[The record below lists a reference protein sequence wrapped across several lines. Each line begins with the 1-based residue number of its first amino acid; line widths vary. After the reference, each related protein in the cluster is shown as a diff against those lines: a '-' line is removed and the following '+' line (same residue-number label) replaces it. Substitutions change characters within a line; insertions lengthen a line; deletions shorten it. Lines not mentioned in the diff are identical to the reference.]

1 VHSIFGAFG
10 LNASILDAAN
20 LAWKMGL
27 CCRNKAAIET
37 LMPSYDRERRLHA
50 ANIIHVSGTYLRYAC
65 NSDEPV
71 PQLHH
76 LGADLGKEAVERS
89 IRGKVSGI
97 VPPGT
102 PIPSHL
108 FLPDFF
114 MRYGAFLLGIDVAYG
129 PSILTPGYQAN
140 SPRPPVTVGNGVRAP
155 NPRVCFNA
163 SSSGY
168 LYDKMTGACVF
179 HILVFALDL
188 HESVQEKLKNFS
200 TSLAK
205 GGFYKQYGGPE
216 LFNIVLIVKCLP
228 FEIKDKMSGPDL
240 HALRERAVIVFDD
253 RAPDEDAHTT
263 WGVNRATGA
272 VVVVRPDLWVG
283 MSVFPDQVEE
293 LDEYFGGFLR
303 PEAEAT
309 TTGELTERL
318 DGLSTKSIGENLP
331 LGLAKTHSRQ

>member
-1 VHSIFGAFG
+1 MHSIFGAFG

-50 ANIIHVSGTYLRYAC
+50 ANIIQVSGTYLRYAC
-65 NSDEPV
+65 NSEEPV

-76 LGADLGKEAVERS
+76 LGADLGKEAVEHS
-89 IRGKVSGI
+89 IRGKISGI

-102 PIPSHL
+102 ATPVPSHL

-114 MRYGAFLLGIDVAYG
+114 KRYGAFLLGLDVAYG
-129 PSILTPGYQAN
+129 PSILTPPPRSQAAAAN
-140 SPRPPVTVGNGVRAP
+140 TPPPPPPPVTVGNGVRAP
-155 NPRVCFNA
+155 NPRVCFSD
-163 SSSGY
+163 SSTGY

-179 HILVFALDL
+179 HLLIFALDL
-188 HESVQEKLKNFS
+188 QTSMQEKLKHFS
-200 TSLAK
+200 TTLLTTTK
-205 GGFYKQYGGPE
+205 GFYKQHGGPQ
-216 LFNIVLIVKCLP
+216 LFNIILIVKCLP
-228 FEIKDKMSGPDL
+228 FEIGAKLNDL
-240 HALRERAVIVFDD
+240 HTLRDRAVIVFDD

-283 MSVFPDQVEE
+283 MSVYPDEAAGEE
-293 LDEYFGGFLR
+293 LEGYFGGFL
-303 PEAEAT
+303 T
-309 TTGELTERL
+309 TTTKGEVTER
-318 DGLSTKSIGENLP
+318 D
-331 LGLAKTHSRQ
+331 A